1 MITIS
6 LSLRLQSADF
16 DYEYAWRTAE
26 DSFLQISTDSV
37 CLFGYDLGL
46 FPTMCSFWVF
56 VVYRPRGASRTS
68 RVALLGAG
76 AHVLD
81 AAAAVRGGPGPTSRG
96 AAMTSAP

>member
-1 MITIS
+1 MITSS
-6 LSLRLQSADF
+6 LPPQLIFVMEIMFLLYFRFFVKMFMHFGCDLRVFQ
-16 DYEYAWRTAE
+16 
-26 DSFLQISTDSV
+26 
-37 CLFGYDLGL
+37 
-46 FPTMCSFWVF
+46 TMCSFRVF

-76 AHVLD
+76 AHALD